1 MAALALVCCLLWG
14 SAFPCI
20 KTGYELFSIGPTDT
34 ASQILFAGVR
44 FALAGVLTLAIGSVL
59 QKRVLR
65 PARGSFGMIFRL
77 CLAQTVVHYLLFYVG
92 LAHTSGVRGSILT
105 GSNVFFSILIS
116 SLICHYE
123 TLGRAK
129 LAGCVL
135 GFGGVVLINLDGTGL
150 GGGVSFLGEGFML
163 LSALSSSVSSVLIKS
178 YSQRENPVTLSGSQ
192 FLLGGLIMTATG
204 LAFGGRLTGFTP
216 ASVLLLVYLAL
227 ISAVAYS
234 LWSILLK
241 HNPVGRVAVFGFLT
255 PVCGVILS
263 ALILGE
269 QNQAFTLQGL
279 GALVLVSLGIF
290 LVNASS
296 APAAGR
302 S

>member
-1 MAALALVCCLLWG
+1 MRNYSYSQIFAIAY
-14 SAFPCI
+14 PI
-20 KTGYELFSIGPTDT
+20 LFSTMMEQLIGMTDT
-34 ASQILFAGVR
+34 AFLGRVGEIELGAS
-44 FALAGVLTLAIGSVL
+44 ALGNIFYMTIFMLGMGFSVG
-59 QKRVLR
+59 
-65 PARGSFGMIFRL
+65 ACFGMIFRL